1 MDFGLT
7 EDQQMMQAEAR
18 TFCDKR
24 VRPFVEEWDKEC
36 AVPPDVLA
44 ELGEL
49 GYMSLLI
56 PEEYGGLGLDSVSY
70 ACIMEEFARA
80 SASLQIVISVH
91 SSLVSQAISKYATED
106 LKKKYL
112 PQLAT
117 GEKIGAYCLSEP
129 GSGTDAGGLIST
141 AIRDGDDYVCNGT
154 KSWVTNGGI
163 AGIFLVFFKTRPED
177 GSKGISCLVV
187 DGDTAGMTLGKPE
200 DKLGIKASDTRE
212 VAFADSR
219 VPVSNL
225 VGEENRGFPIAL
237 AILDSGRIGVAAQ
250 SVGIAQAAL
259 DEAVKYSQEREQFDR
274 PISSFQA
281 IQFKLADMSTRVE
294 AARLLTYR
302 AAYLRDQEG
311 TRPSREVATAKLFAS
326 QAANW
331 VANEA
336 LQIHGGYGYIK
347 EYPVERYFR
356 DARITE
362 IYEGTSEAQRMVI
375 ARALLAEGSK

>member
-1 MDFGLT
+1 MDFRLT

-18 TFCDKR
+18 TFCEKR
-24 VRPFVEEWDKEC
+24 VLPYVEEWDKEC
-36 AVPPDVLA
+36 AIPAEVLA

-56 PEEYGGLGLDSVSY
+56 PEEYDGLGLDTVTY
-70 ACIMEEFARA
+70 VCVMEEFARA
-80 SASLQIVISVH
+80 SASLEIVISVH
-91 SSLVSQAISKYATED
+91 NSLVSQAIAQFASED
-106 LKKKYL
+106 IKKRVL
-112 PQLAT
+112 PILAT

-141 AIRDGDDYVCNGT
+141 AVRDGDEYVCNGT

-163 AGIFLVFFKTRPED
+163 AGIFLVFFKTRPEE
-177 GSKGISCLVV
+177 GSRGISCLLVE
-187 DGDTAGMTLGKPE
+187 GGTAGMTLGKPE
-200 DKLGIKASDTRE
+200 DKLGIKASDTRQ
-212 VAFADSR
+212 VAFSDTRIPAA
-219 VPVSNL
+219 NL

-250 SVGIAQAAL
+250 AVGIAQASL
-259 DEAVKYSQEREQFDR
+259 DEALKYSQERHQFNR
-274 PISSFQA
+274 PICEFQA

-302 AAYLRDQEG
+302 AAYLKDQEG
-311 TRPSREVATAKLFAS
+311 SRPSRAVATAKLFAS
-326 QAANW
+326 EAANW
-331 VANEA
+331 CANEA

-375 ARALLAEGSK
+375 ARDLLSKGSS